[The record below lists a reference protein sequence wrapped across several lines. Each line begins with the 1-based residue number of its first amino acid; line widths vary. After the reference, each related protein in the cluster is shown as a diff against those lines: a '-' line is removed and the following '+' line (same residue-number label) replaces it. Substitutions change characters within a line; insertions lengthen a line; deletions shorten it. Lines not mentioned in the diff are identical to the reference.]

1 MTIITVAGL
10 KEYYGIKPNIVQAL
24 DIVDI
29 EVNKSEFV
37 SIVFLLNQKMLVRVS
52 KKSLGYYFLI

>member
-1 MTIITVAGL
+1 MTIITVVGL

-37 SIVFLLNQKMLVRVS
+37 SIVS
-52 KKSLGYYFLI
+52 ISA